1 MNSNTSHTA
10 CTDAHTLSAHHIA
23 LILCTKGQPDC
34 VPKTVVSFHLSRAM
48 SLAPHR
54 APSTSSSIFRL
65 FQVTNGCSH
74 PEIPAQIHGNAGVMD
89 IPIQYLSQVFE
100 PNRIVD
106 NLVMNERVCTEH
118 HQITEIEDH
127 IKTLSYNQSLLSST
141 QDSIE
146 SIAAP
151 QEANLD
157 DKQIRA
163 LLASP
168 RYVPEREASPERSHV
183 YHSEREGLMSSAS
196 QALLNLLAQGDLL
209 HCFHIRGG

>member
-1 MNSNTSHTA
+1 ML
-10 CTDAHTLSAHHIA
+10 TLCPHIT
-23 LILCTKGQPDC
+23 LHSFF
-34 VPKTVVSFHLSRAM
+34 VPKVNLIVCPKQSFHFI
-48 SLAPHR
+48 SLARCFLLRTEHPALH
-54 APSTSSSIFRL
+54 PLFFRL

-89 IPIQYLSQVFE
+89 IPIQDLSQVFE

-146 SIAAP
+146 SIATP

-196 QALLNLLAQGDLL
+196 QALLNFLAQGDLL